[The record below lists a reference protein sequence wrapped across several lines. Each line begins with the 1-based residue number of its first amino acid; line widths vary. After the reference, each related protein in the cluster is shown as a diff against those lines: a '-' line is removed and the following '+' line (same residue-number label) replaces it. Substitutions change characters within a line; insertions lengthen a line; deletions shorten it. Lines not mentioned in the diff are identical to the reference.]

1 MGIQVHRLDRF
12 SGGWF
17 VGDFDPSIF
26 RSKEIEVG
34 FKHFEPGDVE
44 PEHFQRKSIELTFVV
59 RGECRIGDQSLIA
72 GDIAEIPPLVSASF
86 EAVSSVDLIV
96 VKIPSA
102 PQDKVVGK
110 GDISLG

>member
-1 MGIQVHRLDRF
+1 MGIQVHRVEQF

-17 VGDFDPSIF
+17 VGDFEPSIF
-26 RSKEIEVG
+26 WSKDMEVG
-34 FKHFEPGDVE
+34 FKHFEAGDVE
-44 PEHFQRKSIELTFVV
+44 PEHFQRKSTELTFVV

-86 EAVSSVDLIV
+86 EAMSPVDLIV

-102 PQDKVVGK
+102 PQDKVLGK